1 MGRSQETFNKKEV
14 KNKKEKKRKD
24 KEKKRLDRKDTEKT
38 GKLED
43 MIAYVDE
50 NGMIT
55 STPPDPNKKKIIKSE
70 DISISIP
77 KHDDVELDPIRKG
90 TVTFFN
96 DSKGYGFIKDLETQE
111 SIFVHVNNLLEAIK
125 EGNLVS
131 FEVEMGQKGPTAV
144 KVKLF
149 KDIKQFRWFSSGGWR
164 PGSRLQMDDL
174 CAVILLECPEISKV
188 ETQFGCVY
196 ASSEN
201 LLIVLMSR

>member
-24 KEKKRLDRKDTEKT
+24 KEKKRLDRKDNEKT

-55 STPPDPNKKKIIKSE
+55 STPPDPSKKRIIKTE
-70 DISISIP
+70 DITISIA
-77 KHDDVELDPIRKG
+77 KQEDVELDPIRKG

-96 DSKGYGFIKDLETQE
+96 DSKGYGFIRDSETQE
-111 SIFVHVNNLLEAIK
+111 SVFVHVNNLLEAIK

-144 KVKLF
+144 QVKLF
-149 KDIKQFRWFSSGGWR
+149 KDK
-164 PGSRLQMDDL
+164 
-174 CAVILLECPEISKV
+174 VI
-188 ETQFGCVY
+188 
-196 ASSEN
+196 
-201 LLIVLMSR
+201 